1 MANIL
6 IFSLLHIQADIIYS
20 SYMYQKLH
28 ESFSDTKRIIPFKY
42 LYQLGM
48 DIETK
53 NNTPAAFPAA
63 VGTKGC

>member
-1 MANIL
+1 
-6 IFSLLHIQADIIYS
+6 
-20 SYMYQKLH
+20 MYQKLH

-63 VGTKGC
+63 VGTKGRYCSNGHQGTHCDQQPKPD

>member
-1 MANIL
+1 
-6 IFSLLHIQADIIYS
+6 
-20 SYMYQKLH
+20 MYQKLL

>member
-6 IFSLLHIQADIIYS
+6 LILYTVVTAI
-20 SYMYQKLH
+20 
-28 ESFSDTKRIIPFKY
+28 IIPFKY